1 MKRLKRSHRV
11 IALFLVFSMLPAL
24 VPYNMLQASGNGP
37 TAPEATGFEPVDATD
52 MVNLMTGDLSYV
64 LPLLNVPSPEG
75 GYPLALAYHAGIAM
89 DQEASWVG
97 LGWSLNPGAI
107 NRSVNGYPDDYNASL
122 LTEYFYD
129 QGGRKDMY
137 SLSLGF
143 TSKAGVSVGLG
154 LSWGSNRS
162 LGGYVS
168 VGYGLDIGPNAN
180 ARIGTNGIG
189 VGGGYTVNGGLS
201 ADFNAHTSNGLGGS
215 VGLNNGEGFEVG
227 LSSSGTLSIYQTS
240 GNQSI
245 GMSMSSKGMG
255 VFMGSKNTH
264 STNVIQGV
272 GVGLRM
278 SFNNTMSMG
287 DYTVESSGWAIPVTI
302 PTPIGIFSLSFGKQR
317 MKYYLNK
324 KVYNYVNGPLF
335 FNEMI
340 KNEEIYKV
348 EILVGSIDM
357 GFAIYPVGFAST
369 YEEGV
374 QMAIDAGAYEDAYR
388 VTKIRTDEAFMDIYE
403 VPIKGKEISRKGE
416 LEFNNPV
423 FPAYDNYNVQA
434 QGISGSMSSRL
445 FENGVLYGLS
455 NKENDQGY
463 QLKHALDGFSSR
475 FPDHARFDGKPY
487 FYIDNEISTYLEVKN
502 ASFNSGTMHSDIL
515 DYYSTGVKNLPE
527 NRRVNSNFIEYFT
540 NREIRE
546 NPVDV
551 LKKGFLHPLASGFSR
566 MNYPS
571 DGIGAFKITA
581 PDGKTY
587 HYSLPVYN
595 HEIVTRTFGV
605 VKNNAAE
612 AKSYFEKRQLEPYAT
627 HWLLTAVTGP
637 DFVDTNGNGMADQ
650 GDYGYWVA
658 FEYGKWSE
666 AFGWKTP
673 YGTSYLEDD
682 SDPGVKTYIRGR
694 KEVYYLNKVI
704 TRTHKALFIKEERK
718 DAGSSRWA
726 YNSVAH
732 KEEQQSQSNY
742 VNRFT
747 LPRQNSL
754 RLSKIILVKNPHD
767 VYTQPANSRPSSSVE
782 VLYNDSSKPAQ
793 NAEYNLWKNVLDI
806 DDDWQAVM
814 DKAVKVIDFAYDYSL
829 AENAPDASPISGRSA
844 LRGVQFRGKKGAL
857 VIPPYRFA
865 YYDGYGDFN
874 IEDKDEFGYYGADNK
889 WCSLK
894 TVITPQGGQMHIVYE
909 GHNIKPAF
917 VSSVRFTRGASANYK
932 ISKINAVTYR
942 IESGEN
948 VGIQPGDQLSFK
960 YSKVC
965 EWEDQGNCG
974 GPCGYETEHC
984 DFEAM
989 ATVTSRDGNNKFTLS
1004 IPANECSYIDQNF
1017 NCDLTTETFSAEF
1030 KLTDALE
1037 NLGGIRVRE
1046 IITSDG
1052 TGRTYNTT
1060 YRYGKNENGVGYISY
1075 LPYAPEL
1082 QQELPY
1088 SAELPAPKVMY
1099 DQVSVEFPDGRK
1111 NRYYYSVMKEKD
1123 PEEIKYEDFY
1133 EISKTA
1139 SDINNTAKGV
1149 DVNVSTF
1156 TIKDNLSALGRL
1168 EAVEVL
1174 NKYGQQLSKI
1184 ENEYYDPGTT
1194 PGVAGVTQES
1204 YQSYK
1209 IVDYKQNTG
1218 SRKDKW
1224 LINSSSRIRYPNVL
1238 KSSAEYRNGH
1248 VFRTVYKDMDPVTGV
1263 FREAETTSASGEQLV
1278 SRAVPAYIRY
1288 PEMGS
1293 MVHSNTNKNMLTQIA
1308 ETYSYI
1314 REQGGA
1320 KKYMGAGITTWK
1332 PEQYDYTIYTGPP
1345 HAPVSTGASAD
1356 VWRKHKSY
1364 TWDGALDNDGTLAT
1378 EPGNFI
1384 WSSPSATQPAGW
1396 KLLSEITL
1404 YDNFSNVL
1412 EVKDING
1419 NKAATKRGDG
1429 SSKVFATGNTAFNTM
1444 FYSGLEEGTGTT
1456 IAEGVTRDATAV
1468 ITSSRAHTGSR
1479 SVQVASG
1486 VKAFKVKPGQ
1496 GGTYRVSV
1504 WAHTSG
1510 YTGARVVSGG
1520 QNYTYHQDE
1529 LVRAG
1534 DWVQLN
1540 FDIAVNAGTEVALTS
1555 ASGTV
1560 YFDDFRIHPVSAGMS
1575 SYVYNEDDELTY
1587 ILGPNNM
1594 GARYV
1599 YDAGGRLKET
1609 YTEIADTEN
1618 LTGGY
1623 KLTSEVAYNYA
1634 RIEDSPYVPLKV
1646 ELWEEGTYPSHK
1658 AVMRASGGSGQYEY
1672 RWSMQCGSYASKY
1685 GNWTSSQSLILLNN
1699 CSDRVYVRCE
1709 VRDLRSDEIKNDA
1722 RTYKVENQ
1730 L

>member
-1 MKRLKRSHRV
+1 M
-11 IALFLVFSMLPAL
+11 
-24 VPYNMLQASGNGP
+24 
-37 TAPEATGFEPVDATD
+37 D
-52 MVNLMTGDLSYV
+52 
-64 LPLLNVPSPEG
+64 
-75 GYPLALAYHAGIAM
+75 YPG
-89 DQEASWVG
+89 
-97 LGWSLNPGAI
+97 
-107 NRSVNGYPDDYNASL
+107 
-122 LTEYFYD
+122 
-129 QGGRKDMY
+129 
-137 SLSLGF
+137 
-143 TSKAGVSVGLG
+143 
-154 LSWGSNRS
+154 
-162 LGGYVS
+162 
-168 VGYGLDIGPNAN
+168 
-180 ARIGTNGIG
+180 
-189 VGGGYTVNGGLS
+189 
-201 ADFNAHTSNGLGGS
+201 
-215 VGLNNGEGFEVG
+215 
-227 LSSSGTLSIYQTS
+227 
-240 GNQSI
+240 
-245 GMSMSSKGMG
+245 
-255 VFMGSKNTH
+255 
-264 STNVIQGV
+264 
-272 GVGLRM
+272 
-278 SFNNTMSMG
+278 NNTYS
-287 DYTVESSGWAIPVTI
+287 DRL
-302 PTPIGIFSLSFGKQR
+302 FQSFIRKTADEILPQQ
-317 MKYYLNK
+317 
-324 KVYNYVNGPLF
+324 KVNNYVNGPVHYH
-335 FNEMI
+335 EGT
-340 KNEEIYKV
+340 KNKIRWYARCESLVPHEIQ
-348 EILVGSIDM
+348 I
-357 GFAIYPVGFAST
+357 
-369 YEEGV
+369 EEGHFDTE
-374 QMAIDAGAYEDAYR
+374 QEAIAFTNQHQGYDCHIYEVKLA
-388 VTKIRTDEAFMDIYE
+388 EAFMDIYE
-403 VPIKGKEISRKGE
+403 VPITGREIADEGALE
-416 LEFNNPV
+416 LNNPT

-445 FENGVLYGLS
+445 FENGVLFGLS
-455 NKENDQGY
+455 GKENDQGY
-463 QLKHALDGFSSR
+463 QLKHALDGGTGQI
-475 FPDHARFDGKPY
+475 PAHAQFNGRPY
-487 FYIDNEISTYLEVKN
+487 FYMDNEISTYLEVEK
-502 ASFNSGTMHSDIL
+502 AGFNTSNTTNSDIL
-515 DYYSTGVKNLPE
+515 NYYTGGVKNLPE

-546 NPVDV
+546 HPVDV
-551 LKKGFLHPLASGFSR
+551 LKKGFLHPVVSGFSR
-566 MNYPS
+566 GSYPS

-673 YGTSYLEDD
+673 YGVNYFEDN
-682 SDPGVKTYIRGR
+682 SDPGVKSYVRGR
-694 KEVYYLNKVI
+694 KEVYYLNKVV

-718 DAGSSRWA
+718 DAGSSRWV

-732 KEEQQSQSNY
+732 NGHEQGQNDY

-793 NAEYNLWKNVLDI
+793 NAEYNLWKNVLDV

-829 AENAPDASPISGRSA
+829 AKNAPDASPISGRSA

-857 VIPPYRFA
+857 AIPPYRFA
-865 YYDGYGDFN
+865 YYDSYGDFN

-894 TVITPQGGQMHIVYE
+894 TVIMPEGAQIQVVYE
-909 GHNIKPAF
+909 GHDIKPVF
-917 VSSVRFTRGASANYK
+917 NSSIRFTRGAPANYK
-932 ISKINAVTYR
+932 ITKSNAVTYR

-960 YSKVC
+960 YSKIC

-984 DFEAM
+984 DFEVM

-1248 VFRTVYKDMDPVTGV
+1248 AFRTVYKDMDPVTGV

-1384 WSSPSATQPAGW
+1384 WSSPSATQPSGW

-1429 SSKVFATGNTAFNTM
+1429 SSKVFATGNAAFNTM

-1520 QNYTYHQDE
+1520 QNYTCHQDE

-1609 YTEIADTEN
+1609 YTEIADTDDIP
-1618 LTGGY
+1618 GGFKLVNEVDYTY
-1623 KLTSEVAYNYA
+1623 KRSLDE
-1634 RIEDSPYVPLKV
+1634 SPYDHMSCRIDYVDETRKNQAIINV
-1646 ELWEEGTYPSHK
+1646 
-1658 AVMRASGGSGQYEY
+1658 SGGSGDFEF
-1672 RWSMQCGSYASKY
+1672 RWSMDCNDY
-1685 GNWTSSQSLILLNN
+1685 
-1699 CSDRVYVRCE
+1699 SDDYTPWIEYNQFELMPFCINSRVYVRCQ
-1709 VRDLRSDEIKNDA
+1709 VRDIVTGTIQSSSGSFL
-1722 RTYKVENQ
+1722 VE